1 MPEILADNDPLKITW
16 VPPAHLSYFNK
27 TNLRILLEGVGFTVI
42 GDESHLM
49 NSLWRQFEVNLG
61 AEVTEEKLKGLVSEI
76 RSSSAPQGD
85 ARVKRYRQ
93 EIKNLLVERMTWTML
108 SDLMEL
114 EPSLGAEVGILLVG
128 KKKAA

>member
-1 MPEILADNDPLKITW
+1 
-16 VPPAHLSYFNK
+16 
-27 TNLRILLEGVGFTVI
+27 
-42 GDESHLM
+42 M

-61 AEVTEEKLKGLVSEI
+61 TEVTEEKLKGLISEI
-76 RSSSAPQGD
+76 RSSSSPQGD
-85 ARVKRYRQ
+85 ARVKQYRQ

-128 KKKAA
+128 KKRPSKT